1 MHDSGSKPAGLA
13 HRLEL
18 RLKPRIDPKIVAS
31 GPLVWELRHLQR
43 GHFGAVHGAAGGAL
57 INTGTYC
64 CTLHSF
70 GTVGTKIY
78 RRIRTDLACVTRRIL
93 CDTHYSFTDPY
104 PYLVVQG
111 QGTQ

>member
-1 MHDSGSKPAGLA
+1 MPVLHDLGSNPAGLA

-43 GHFGAVHGAAGGAL
+43 GHFGAVHGAAGGDL

-64 CTLHSF
+64 YTLHNF
-70 GTVGTKIY
+70 GTVDTKIY

-93 CDTHYSFTDPY
+93 CDTHYSCTDTDPY
-104 PYLVVQG
+104 AG
-111 QGTQ
+111 RS